1 MDVTIIPPEGV
12 LQEERAFS
20 LSMTVRTFKGRRD
33 VDIHLFRH
41 SWDQAEEQA
50 YDWDTLIGP
59 PLDVDT
65 PVSPVETAGSRLVLL
80 ESFTRKE
87 RDMIVDFLT
96 QQYQD
101 RLTAIR
107 SRPLTFPIPSGL
119 TGLSQVRAGENIG
132 LVDFSR
138 IHSYTLPIPLRGLY
152 DLNQHKPIIAT
163 TETNP

>member
-1 MDVTIIPPEGV
+1 MDITIIPPDGELPV
-12 LQEERAFS
+12 ERAFS

-41 SWDQAEEQA
+41 AWDQAEEQA

-59 PLDVDT
+59 PRDADT
-65 PVSPVETAGSRLVLL
+65 PVSPAEAAGSRLVLL

-87 RDMIVDFLT
+87 RDLIVDFLT
-96 QQYQD
+96 QQYHD

-107 SRPLTFPIPSGL
+107 SCPLTFPIPAGL

-138 IHSYTLPIPLRGLY
+138 IRSYTLPIPLRGLY

-163 TETNP
+163 AETNP

>member
-1 MDVTIIPPEGV
+1 MDVTIIPPDSELPV
-12 LQEERAFS
+12 ERALS

-41 SWDQAEEQA
+41 TWDPTEEQA
-50 YDWDTLIGP
+50 YDWDALIGP
-59 PLDVDT
+59 PLATDA
-65 PVSPVETAGSRLVLL
+65 PVGSAETTGSRLVLL
-80 ESFTRKE
+80 ESFTREE
-87 RDMIVDFLT
+87 RDLIVDFLT
-96 QQYQD
+96 QQYRD

-107 SRPLTFPIPSGL
+107 SRALTFPIPAGL

-138 IHSYTLPIPLRGLY
+138 IRSYTLPIPLRGLY

-163 TETNP
+163 TEINP

>member
-1 MDVTIIPPEGV
+1 MDVTIIPPDSELPV
-12 LQEERAFS
+12 ERAFS

-41 SWDQAEEQA
+41 TWNPAEEQD
-50 YDWDTLIGP
+50 YDWDALIGP
-59 PLDVDT
+59 PIATDSS
-65 PVSPVETAGSRLVLL
+65 VSPAEVAGSRLVLL
-80 ESFTRKE
+80 ESFTREE
-87 RDMIVDFLT
+87 RDLIVDFLT
-96 QQYQD
+96 RQYQD
-101 RLTAIR
+101 RLTAIL
-107 SRPLTFPIPSGL
+107 SRPLTFPIPAGL

-138 IHSYTLPIPLRGLY
+138 IRSYTLPIPLRGLY